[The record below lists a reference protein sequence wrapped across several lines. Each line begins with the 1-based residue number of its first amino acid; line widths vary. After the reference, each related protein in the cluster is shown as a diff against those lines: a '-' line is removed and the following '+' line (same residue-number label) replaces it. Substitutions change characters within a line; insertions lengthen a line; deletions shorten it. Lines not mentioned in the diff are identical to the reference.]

1 MEQPTDTESLRSQV
15 SNLQAELDSLRARYD
30 TLLEAKTR
38 AAERYKA
45 DYKKWRDFKRWLF
58 RHVETDP
65 DHVKGDE
72 FAAYTSSP
80 TSVLGK
86 RKQSGEFGPNLER
99 AGRDDHEIKGFKQ
112 ESIRHTNVDLPHTS
126 SVAVAS
132 THQRRKSYPGK
143 CSPKVLSPSPGNNR
157 DPFLVSQ
164 SSNHDDKSSVLDNSL
179 GKSASSCRTSH
190 GLRTACR
197 DPM

>member
-15 SNLQAELDSLRARYD
+15 ANLQAELDSLRARYD

-58 RHVETDP
+58 RHAETD
-65 DHVKGDE
+65 DHVKIDE
-72 FAAYTSSP
+72 SSAYTSP

-99 AGRDDHEIKGFKQ
+99 AGRDDHETKVFKQ
-112 ESIRHTNVDLPHTS
+112 ESIRRTKVDLPHTS
-126 SVAVAS
+126 PVAVAS
-132 THQRRKSYPGK
+132 THQRRKSYPGE
-143 CSPKVLSPSPGNNR
+143 SPHRVLSPSPGNNR

-164 SSNHDDKSSVLDNSL
+164 SSNHDDKSSVLDNNI
-179 GKSASSCRTSH
+179 GKSASSRRT
-190 GLRTACR
+190 GCVLRAVCR
-197 DPM
+197 DAM